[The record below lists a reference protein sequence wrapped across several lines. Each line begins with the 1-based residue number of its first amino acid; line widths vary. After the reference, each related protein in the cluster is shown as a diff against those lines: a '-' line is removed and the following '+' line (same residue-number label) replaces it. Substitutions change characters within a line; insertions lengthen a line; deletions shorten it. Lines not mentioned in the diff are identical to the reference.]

1 MPEIK
6 LNTIN
11 SGGGASG
18 SVTITGN
25 VTITP
30 ATAGSQETRSGH
42 FTDPPLTGRIV
53 QVGAFFVEVYNA
65 GMTSSGG
72 IPGLVEIQ
80 VTGSA
85 AFNLEVGQTWRM
97 EATLDPATNTF
108 HYCPAML
115 IFSNDS
121 MVFLTV
127 NRPL

>member
-30 ATAGSQETRSGH
+30 ATVGSQETESGQ
-42 FTDPPLTGRIV
+42 FTNPPLTARIV
-53 QVGAFFVEVYNA
+53 PAGALFVEIYNA
-65 GMTSSGG
+65 GMASSGG
-72 IPGLVEIQ
+72 VPGLVEIQ
-80 VTGSA
+80 ATGSA
-85 AFNLEVGQTWRM
+85 NFQLEVGQTWRM
-97 EATLDPATNTF
+97 EAKIDPVTNKF
-108 HYCPAML
+108 HYCPAIL

-121 MVFLTV
+121 MVFYTT
-127 NRPL
+127 NHPL